1 MDEEVLSADAA
12 RNLRRAVCERD
23 RSKLV
28 QECVDKA
35 FDRVRAT
42 AEKGEGYLR
51 FRYINNSTAA
61 MVADALEQ
69 QRYKISWHPGSDV
82 SFEVRW

>member
-1 MDEEVLSADAA
+1 MLSADAA
-12 RNLRRAVCERD
+12 RLLRRAVCERD
-23 RSKLV
+23 RPKLV
-28 QECVDKA
+28 HEYVAKA
-35 FDRVRAT
+35 FDLVRAT
-42 AEKGEGYLR
+42 SERGEGYLR
-51 FRYINNSTAA
+51 FRYFNNSAAA